1 MNNSMKKIGRNDPC
15 PCGSGKKYKNCCLSY
30 GTQSIRDRIN
40 RLVKEHGYDSTM
52 SHILCNMYYNMKK
65 KQWLGACHAISSI
78 LYVALSEIGY
88 KPSLCIGEVTGNNL
102 YFDHSWITIDGMII
116 DFAINKTLLNGDP
129 ASGIIIF
136 DQDIE
141 TGLSSCLT
149 YGVQG
154 RGIED
159 DALLVAEMPFV
170 TFMNMYPDE
179 EKGLWSIVEKVLG
192 ITIDI
197 SQMEQKYEHVT
208 RKLIR

>member
-1 MNNSMKKIGRNDPC
+1 MNNSMTKAGRNDPC
-15 PCGSGKKYKNCCLSY
+15 PCGSGKKYKNCCLSS

-40 RLVKEHGYDSTM
+40 RSVKEHGYDSTM
-52 SHILCNMYYNMKK
+52 GRVLCNMYDYMGK
-65 KQWLGACHAISSI
+65 KQWRGACHAISSV

-88 KPSLCIGEVTGNNL
+88 KTTLCIGEVTGNNL

-129 ASGIIIF
+129 VSGIIIF
-136 DQDIE
+136 NQDIE
-141 TGLSSCLT
+141 TGLSPCLT

-170 TFMNMYPDE
+170 TFMNLYPDE
-179 EKGLWSIVEKVLG
+179 EDGLWSIVEKILE
-192 ITIDI
+192 TPIDI
-197 SQMEQKYEHVT
+197 FQMEKKYEHVT
-208 RKLIR
+208 RMLIR